1 MHRPTIGIIALVL
14 LASAVLL
21 WLRPLDWGGQQAL
34 LAACV
39 RLGAVM
45 SALWLAH
52 PQVSRLPGWIVPT
65 VLVAAIVVAIR
76 PKLIVIAVPLII
88 ALCVLR
94 PR

>member
-14 LASAVLL
+14 LASALLL

-39 RLGAVM
+39 RVGVVM

-52 PQVSRLPGWIVPT
+52 PQVSRLPAWFLPT
-65 VLVAAIVVAIR
+65 LLVAAIVVAIR
-76 PKLIVIAVPLII
+76 PKLIVLAVPLII
-88 ALCVLR
+88 ALCILR